1 MSSKTRRSYT
11 EAFKEE
17 AVRLVRESGHPVAQ
31 VARDLGIADHLL
43 YRWRAEQQQA
53 EGCGQ
58 TRHSLRAEQAELIQ
72 LRRENAIL
80 KQERDFLKRAAAFL
94 REGVAMRYRVIHEHD
109 RRYPIRLMC
118 RVLAVSAAGYYAWRS
133 RPESARSIQTRILRS
148 AIRVIHQESRETYG
162 SPRIWDAL
170 VKQGHRVGEHRV
182 ARLMRQDGIRAK
194 TVTKWRATTQSQ
206 HQFPVAANTLD
217 RAFTVEAPNRV
228 WAGDLTYVWTRE
240 GWLYLAVLL
249 DLYSRRVVGWAMG
262 QRLTGELAEQALLM
276 AVMNRIP
283 RVGLLHH
290 SDRGSQYAA
299 TSYQHRLAEYG
310 LIPSMS
316 RKGNCWDNACVESF
330 FGTLKRELVY
340 HRHYATRDEA
350 KKEIFEYIE
359 GFYNRQRRHSTL
371 GYHSPAEYE
380 ARAAVA

>member
-1 MSSKTRRSYT
+1 
-11 EAFKEE
+11 
-17 AVRLVRESGHPVAQ
+17 
-31 VARDLGIADHLL
+31 
-43 YRWRAEQQQA
+43 
-53 EGCGQ
+53 
-58 TRHSLRAEQAELIQ
+58 
-72 LRRENAIL
+72 
-80 KQERDFLKRAAAFL
+80 
-94 REGVAMRYRVIHEHD
+94 MRYRVIQEHD

-118 RVLAVSAAGYYAWRS
+118 RALAVSAAGYYAWRI
-133 RPESARSIQTRILRS
+133 RPESARSVSDRTTLS
-148 AIRVIHQESRETYG
+148 VIRVIHRESRETYG
-162 SPRIWDAL
+162 SPRIWKAL
-170 VKQGHRVGEHRV
+170 VTQGHRIGEHRV

-206 HQFPVAANTLD
+206 HRFPVAANTLE

-228 WAGDLTYVWTRE
+228 WAGDITYGWTLE

-249 DLYSRRVVGWAMG
+249 DLYSRRVVGWAMS
-262 QRLTGELAEQALLM
+262 QRITVELTEQALTM
-276 AVMNRIP
+276 ALAKRAP
-283 RVGLLHH
+283 TAGLLHH

-299 TSYQHRLAEYG
+299 TSYQRVLDEYG

-340 HRHYATRDEA
+340 QRQYATRSEA
-350 KKEIFEYIE
+350 TQDIFEYIE
-359 GFYNRQRRHSTL
+359 VFYNRQRRHSTL